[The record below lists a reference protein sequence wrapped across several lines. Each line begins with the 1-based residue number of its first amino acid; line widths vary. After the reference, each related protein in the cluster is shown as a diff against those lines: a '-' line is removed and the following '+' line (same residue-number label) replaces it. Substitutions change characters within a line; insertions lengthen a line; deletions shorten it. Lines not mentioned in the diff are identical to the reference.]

1 MALELTSS
9 GEIVFLVGRLL
20 IGGLFTFM
28 GLNHFM
34 DTETM
39 AGYAE
44 SKGVPAPRL
53 SVLVSGGT
61 LIFGGLLIA
70 LGLYPA
76 IGAGAIAAFF
86 LVVTPKMH
94 DFWNVDDPQQKQS
107 EMTDFLKNVV
117 LLGTSLVLLSLGSQA
132 WPHALSI

>member
-1 MALELTSS
+1 MALELSS
-9 GEIVFLVGRLL
+9 GGEITFLVGRLL
-20 IGGLFTFM
+20 IGGLFAFM
-28 GLNHFM
+28 GLNHFV
-34 DTETM
+34 DAETM

-44 SKGVPAPRL
+44 SKGVPAPLL

-76 IGAGAIAAFF
+76 IGAGALAAFF

-107 EMTDFLKNVV
+107 EMTDFLKNIV

-132 WPHALSI
+132 WPYAISL

>member
-1 MALELTSS
+1 MALELTSA

-20 IGGLFTFM
+20 VGGLFAFM

-61 LIFGGLLIA
+61 LIFGGLLIV

-76 IGAGAIAAFF
+76 IGAGALATFF

-94 DFWNVDDPQQKQS
+94 DFWNIDDPQQKQS
-107 EMTDFLKNVV
+107 EMTDFLKNIV

-132 WPHALSI
+132 WPYALSL